1 MSEAT
6 IDEREEIEMLL
17 PWFIT
22 GKLEPADMA
31 KVEAYLAVHPEMA
44 RQLDLVRAELE
55 ETVAVNVALGAPS
68 IAATE
73 RIMAALPAARP
84 AIAARRA
91 LGRLWDRAEAL
102 FVAPTPGAVRWA
114 AVGIAALVAV
124 ETAALVTLVSAPGER
139 GGTYQTAAGVETA
152 NGIAALVVFADGASA
167 PAISQLLTQFD
178 ARIVD
183 GPMAGGLYK
192 IRLRTEDRSPAARDA
207 VLRRLAERHDV
218 VRSVLPSRD

>member
-6 IDEREEIEMLL
+6 IGEREEIEMLL
-17 PWFIT
+17 PWYVT
-22 GKLEPADMA
+22 GRLEPGEMA
-31 KVEAYLAVHPEMA
+31 KVEAYLAAHPELA
-44 RQLDLVRAELE
+44 RRVHLVRAERE
-55 ETVAVNVALGAPS
+55 ETVAVNDALGAPS
-68 IAATE
+68 AAATE

-84 AIAARRA
+84 ATAARRA
-91 LGRLWDRAEAL
+91 LGRLWELAEAL
-102 FVAPTPGAVRWA
+102 FVAPTPAAVRWA
-114 AVGIAALVAV
+114 AVAVAALVAV
-124 ETAALVTLVSAPGER
+124 ETVALVTLISAPGER

-183 GPMAGGLYK
+183 GPRAGGLYK

-207 VLRRLAERHDV
+207 VLRRLAERRDV
-218 VRSVLPSRD
+218 VRSVVPSRD

>member
-17 PWFIT
+17 PWYVT
-22 GKLEPADMA
+22 GRLEPAEMA
-31 KVEAYLAVHPEMA
+31 RVDACLAAHPEMA

-55 ETVAVNVALGAPS
+55 ETVAANAALGAPS
-68 IAATE
+68 AAATE

-84 AIAARRA
+84 AAAVRRA
-91 LGRLWDRAEAL
+91 LGRLWERAEAL

-114 AVGIAALVAV
+114 ALAVAALVVV
-124 ETAALVTLVSAPGER
+124 ETAALVALVGAPGER
-139 GGTYQTAAGVETA
+139 GGTYQTASGVDSGE
-152 NGIAALVVFADGASA
+152 GIAALVVFADGANA
-167 PAISQLLTQFD
+167 GAISRTLTDFD

-183 GPMAGGLYK
+183 GPKAGGIYK

-207 VLRRLAERHDV
+207 LLRRLAERRDV